1 MLSIKNIKKLRD
13 QFISP
18 SLSIS
23 YKDPLHIVRGK
34 GQYLYDRNG
43 TKYLDAINNISHVGH
58 CHPKVIETLYE
69 QSKTLNTNT
78 RYLHE
83 NIVLYAQELINRL
96 PAHLQVCYFTN
107 SGSESNDLALRIARD
122 YTNSNHT
129 IVIEG
134 AYHGHTSATI
144 EVSPYKYDGPGGKGK
159 ATYIH
164 PVPMPDAYRGSWRG
178 SNADI
183 LEYYVGHVDSILDS
197 LNRGGEQVSAFIS
210 ESILGCGGQILFPEG
225 FLSLANDK
233 VRDVG
238 GLCIADEVQIG
249 FGRVGSHFWGFE
261 SENTVPDI
269 ITMGKSMGNG
279 HPLSAVVTTQEIAQK
294 FNNGME
300 YFNSF
305 GGNPVSCAVGRTVL
319 EIIEKEK
326 LQENAYLIGK
336 YLIKELNDLKIRH
349 NLIGDIRGRGLFLG
363 IELIRDHENM
373 VPAASEAEEIV
384 NDMKDRGILVSTDG
398 PNHNVIKIKPPMIF
412 TKKNADQLL
421 DTLDQLLIKKKYNS
435 LT

>member
-23 YKDPLHIVRGK
+23 YTDPLHIVRGQ

-43 TKYLDAINNISHVGH
+43 KKYLDGINNISHVGH
-58 CHPKVIETLYE
+58 CHPEVTKTLYE

-83 NIVLYAQELINRL
+83 NIVLYAQELISRL
-96 PAHLQVCYFTN
+96 PSHLQVCFFTN
-107 SGSESNDLALRIARD
+107 SGSESNDLALRLARN

-134 AYHGHTSATI
+134 AYHGHTAATI
-144 EVSPYKYDGPGGKGK
+144 EVSPYKYDGPGGKG
-159 ATYIH
+159 ASEFIH
-164 PVPMPDAYRGSWRG
+164 QVPMPDIYRGSWRA
-178 SNADI
+178 SSTDI
-183 LEYYVGHVDSILDS
+183 LEYYLQHVDSILDS
-197 LNRGGEQVSAFIS
+197 LNRKDEQVSVLIS
-210 ESILGCGGQILFPEG
+210 ESILGCGGQIFFPEG
-225 FLSLANDK
+225 FLSLANQK
-233 VRDVG
+233 VKNVG

-326 LQENAYLIGK
+326 LQENAYLVGK
-336 YLIKELNDLKIRH
+336 YLIKELNDLKMRH

-363 IELIRDHENM
+363 IELIRDHEKM
-373 VPAASEAEEIV
+373 IPALSEAEGIV
-384 NDMKDRGILVSTDG
+384 NDMKDQGILISTDG
-398 PNHNVIKIKPPMIF
+398 PDHNVIKIKPPMVF

-421 DTLDQLLIKKKYNS
+421 DTLDQLLIKKKYN
-435 LT
+435 

>member
-1 MLSIKNIKKLRD
+1 LLSIKNIKKLRD

-23 YKDPLHIVRGK
+23 YTDPLHIVRGK

-43 TKYLDAINNISHVGH
+43 KKYLDGINNISHVGH
-58 CHPKVIETLYE
+58 CHPEVTKTLYK

-83 NIVLYAQELINRL
+83 NIVLYAQELISRL
-96 PAHLQVCYFTN
+96 PSHLQVCFFTN
-107 SGSESNDLALRIARD
+107 SGSESNDLALRLARN

-134 AYHGHTSATI
+134 AYHGHTAATI
-144 EVSPYKYDGPGGKGK
+144 EVSPYKYDGPGGKGAAK
-159 ATYIH
+159 FIH
-164 PVPMPDAYRGSWRG
+164 QVPMPDIYRGSWRA
-178 SNADI
+178 SSADI
-183 LEYYVGHVDSILDS
+183 LEYYLQHVDSILDS
-197 LNRGGEQVSAFIS
+197 LNRKDEQVSAFIS
-210 ESILGCGGQILFPEG
+210 ESILGCGGQIFFPEG
-225 FLSLANDK
+225 FLSLANQK
-233 VRDVG
+233 VKNVG

-326 LQENAYLIGK
+326 LQENAYLVGK
-336 YLIKELNDLKIRH
+336 YLIKELNDLKMRH

-363 IELIRDHENM
+363 IELIRDHEKM
-373 VPAASEAEEIV
+373 IPAVSEAEGIV
-384 NDMKDRGILVSTDG
+384 NDMKDRGILISTDG
-398 PNHNVIKIKPPMIF
+398 PDHNVIKIKPPMVF

-421 DTLDQLLIKKKYNS
+421 DTLDQLLIKKKYN
-435 LT
+435 

>member
-1 MLSIKNIKKLRD
+1 LLSIKNIKKLRD

-23 YKDPLHIVRGK
+23 YTDPLHIVRGK

-43 TKYLDAINNISHVGH
+43 KKYLDGINNISHVGH
-58 CHPKVIETLYE
+58 CHPEVTKTLYE

-83 NIVLYAQELINRL
+83 NIVLYAQELISRL
-96 PAHLQVCYFTN
+96 PSHLQVCFFTN
-107 SGSESNDLALRIARD
+107 SGSESNDLALRLARN

-134 AYHGHTSATI
+134 AYHGHTAATI
-144 EVSPYKYDGPGGKGK
+144 EVSPYKYDGPGGKG
-159 ATYIH
+159 AAEFIH
-164 PVPMPDAYRGSWRG
+164 QVPMPDIYRGSWRA
-178 SNADI
+178 SSADI
-183 LEYYVGHVDSILDS
+183 LEYYLQHVDSILDS
-197 LNRGGEQVSAFIS
+197 LNRKDEQVSAFIS
-210 ESILGCGGQILFPEG
+210 ESILGCGGQIFFPEG
-225 FLSLANDK
+225 FLSLANQK
-233 VRDVG
+233 VKNVG

-326 LQENAYLIGK
+326 LQENAYLVGK
-336 YLIKELNDLKIRH
+336 YLIKELNDLKMRH

-363 IELIRDHENM
+363 IELIRDHEKM
-373 VPAASEAEEIV
+373 IPAVSEAEGIV
-384 NDMKDRGILVSTDG
+384 NDMKDQGILISTDG
-398 PNHNVIKIKPPMIF
+398 PDHNVIKIKPPMVF

-421 DTLDQLLIKKKYNS
+421 DTLDQLLIKKKYN
-435 LT
+435 

>member
-1 MLSIKNIKKLRD
+1 MLSIKKIKELRS

-18 SLSIS
+18 SLSVS
-23 YKDPLHIVRGK
+23 YKEPLHIVKGK

-43 TKYLDAINNISHVGH
+43 KKYLDAINNISHVGH
-58 CHPKVIETLYE
+58 CHPEVTKTLYE

-78 RYLHE
+78 RYIHE
-83 NIVLYAQELINRL
+83 NIVLYAQELISTL
-96 PAHLQVCYFTN
+96 PSHLQVCFFTN
-107 SGSESNDLALRIARD
+107 SGSESNDLAIRLARN

-134 AYHGHTSATI
+134 AYHGHTAATI
-144 EVSPYKYDGPGGKGK
+144 EVSPYKYDGPGGKGAAK
-159 ATYIH
+159 FIH
-164 PVPMPDAYRGSWRG
+164 KVPMPDTYRGSWRA
-178 SNADI
+178 SSADT
-183 LEYYVGHVDSILDS
+183 LVYYAQHVDSILDS
-197 LNRGGEQVSAFIS
+197 LNRKDEQVSAFIS
-210 ESILGCGGQILFPEG
+210 ESILGCGGQIFFPEG
-225 FLSLANDK
+225 FLALANEK
-233 VRDVG
+233 VQKVG

-326 LQENAYLIGK
+326 LQENAYLVGK
-336 YLIKELNDLKIRH
+336 YLIKELNDLKMRH
-349 NLIGDIRGRGLFLG
+349 NLIGDVRGRGLFLG
-363 IELIRDHENM
+363 IELIRDHEKM
-373 VPAASEAEEIV
+373 IPAASEAERIV
-384 NDMKDRGILVSTDG
+384 NDMKDQGILISTDG
-398 PNHNVIKIKPPMIF
+398 PDHNVIKIKPPMVF
-412 TKKNADQLL
+412 TNNNADQLL
-421 DTLDQLLIKKKYNS
+421 DTLDQLLIKKKYN
-435 LT
+435 